1 MCLQTTQIV
10 NFMNAKTLL
19 AVLLVVLGI
28 VVLSDSGVI
37 FMTPVRLVDF
47 LGTHTKTAD
56 NHDIPSGSGLSLL
69 GGIGLLLVRPRRADA
84 GTLRK

>member
-1 MCLQTTQIV
+1 
-10 NFMNAKTLL
+10 MNAKTLL

-56 NHDIPSGSGLSLL
+56 NHDIPPVVGALSLL